1 LTVGIQ
7 PVRNGI
13 EWAVRA
19 AGWAAAAGTVPL
31 MLITTADVLG
41 RDFFGAPVPGTY
53 ELSEC
58 LLAVGVLLGAAYT
71 QQAHGHVAAGFLV
84 DRLGP
89 RTRAACRVLT
99 LGLCLLVV
107 GLLAWQG
114 VAVGIEEQAVTD
126 QLRIPRA
133 PFEVLVGI
141 GAGLL
146 WLQLLLDFLDAV
158 AGLRRPPA

>member
-1 LTVGIQ
+1 VGIRR
-7 PVRNGI
+7 VRKGV
-13 EWAVRA
+13 ERAVRA
-19 AGWAAAAGTVPL
+19 AGWVAAAVTVPL

-41 RDFFGAPVPGTY
+41 RDFLGTPVPGTY
-53 ELSEC
+53 EISEC
-58 LLAVGVLLGAAYT
+58 LLAVGVLLGAAFT
-71 QQAHGHVAAGFLV
+71 QQAQGHVSVGFLV
-84 DRLGP
+84 DRLP
-89 RTRAACRVLT
+89 LRARAACRVLT

-107 GLLAWQG
+107 GVLTWQG
-114 VAVGIEEQAVTD
+114 VVVGLDETGVTD

-158 AGLRRPPA
+158 AVLRRPQT

>member
-1 LTVGIQ
+1 MGIRR
-7 PVRNGI
+7 VRKGI
-13 EWAVRA
+13 ERAVRA
-19 AGWAAAAGTVPL
+19 AGWAGAAVTVPL

-41 RDFFGAPVPGTY
+41 RDLLGVPIPGTY

-58 LLAVGVLLGAAYT
+58 LLAVGILLGAAYT
-71 QQAHGHVAAGFLV
+71 QQAQGHVAVGFLV
-84 DRLGP
+84 DRLAP
-89 RTRAACRVLT
+89 CARAACRVFA

-114 VAVGIEEQAVTD
+114 VAVGLDESAVTD

-158 AGLRRPPA
+158 AALRRPPA